1 MTHLEIFESPE
12 AMTGAAATFFA
23 AQAAEAVSARGRFT
37 AALSGGKTPV
47 SLYAR
52 LAAAPFADRIPWDR
66 VHLLWSDERCVP
78 PDHAESNYRLVRELL
93 IDCVPI
99 PAANVHRMRGEM
111 NPVEAAER
119 YEALLRGR
127 FAAGGGGSPDL
138 DFILLG
144 LGEDGHTAS
153 LFPGT
158 AAVRETS
165 RWVVGHWV
173 DERKGWR
180 ITLTPPAIN
189 AARLVVFIAAGPG
202 KAAVVRDILQGPFQP
217 DRLPAQAVRPA
228 DGRLLWLMDRK
239 AAKLL
244 SRHGKDIL

>member
-1 MTHLEIFESPE
+1 MTHLEIFESPD
-12 AMTGAAATFFA
+12 AMTGAAATLFA

-52 LAAAPFADRIPWDR
+52 LAAAPIAGRIPWDR

-93 IDCVPI
+93 IDRVPI
-99 PAANVHRMRGEM
+99 PAANVHRMRGEAD
-111 NPVEAAER
+111 PEEAAAR
-119 YEALLRGR
+119 YEALLRER
-127 FAAGGGGSPDL
+127 FSPDGGGAPDL
-138 DFILLG
+138 DFVLLG

-165 RWVVGHWV
+165 RWVVGHCV

-202 KAAVVRDILQGPFQP
+202 KAAVVRDILKGPFQP

-228 DGRLLWLMDRK
+228 DGRLLWLLDRQ
-239 AAKLL
+239 AANLL
-244 SRHGKDIL
+244 SRHGKDIP

>member
-1 MTHLEIFESPE
+1 MTHLEIFDSPDS
-12 AMTGAAATFFA
+12 MTGAAATLFA
-23 AQAAEAVSARGRFT
+23 AQAAEAVSTRGRFT
-37 AALSGGKTPV
+37 AALSGGKTPIA
-47 SLYAR
+47 LYAL
-52 LAAAPFADRIPWDR
+52 LAKPPFVSQIPWAR
-66 VHLLWSDERCVP
+66 VYLLWGDERCVP

-93 IDCVPI
+93 IDRVPI
-99 PAANVHRMRGEM
+99 PAANVFRMRGEM
-111 NPVEAAER
+111 DPEEAAER

-127 FAAGGGGSPDL
+127 FAADGGGRPDL

-202 KAAVVRDILQGPFQP
+202 KAAVLKDVLQGPYMPEQ
-217 DRLPAQAVRPA
+217 LPAQAVRPA
-228 DGRLLWLMDRK
+228 PGVLLWMLDRE

-244 SRHGKDIL
+244 NRHGKDIP

>member
-1 MTHLEIFESPE
+1 MTHLEIYDSPD
-12 AMTGAAATFFA
+12 AMTGAAATLFA

-47 SLYAR
+47 ALYTLLAR
-52 LAAAPFADRIPWDR
+52 PPFVSQIPWDR
-66 VHLLWSDERCVP
+66 VHLLWSDERSVP

-93 IDCVPI
+93 IDRVPI
-99 PAANVHRMRGEM
+99 RAANVFRMRGEM
-111 NPVEAAER
+111 DPEEAAER
-119 YEALLRGR
+119 YEALLRDR
-127 FAAGGGGSPDL
+127 FAAVGGGSPDL

-158 AAVRETS
+158 AAVRETT
-165 RWVVGHWV
+165 RWVVGHYV
-173 DERKGWR
+173 DDRKGWR

-228 DGRLLWLMDRK
+228 EGRPIWLLDRQ

-244 SRHGKDIL
+244 SPHGKDIL